1 ERKLKTKENRWWR
14 SGEFNKDLY
23 KEHLDTLILFY
34 NDLGYLDASIVK
46 DSVWYGEDKKDIY
59 IDITVNEG
67 KKYYAGNFFFSGN
80 QIMTSDSLQARISLK
95 KGKPFQKSRFEL
107 SKYMIENVYRE
118 EGYLWVRV
126 DDQRSYRGD
135 TIDVN
140 FYVYEGHPAIVRKID
155 IKGNTKTME
164 KVIRREID
172 LLPGKKYKQSLMMR
186 SRQKINSLN
195 YFSEVKPDLIP
206 NEDGTIDLVFEVT
219 EKDNIGQ
226 LQLGAAYSGQSKF
239 VGTFSTSIPNFRG
252 AGQRLD
258 VNLEIGREKRLVNLG
273 FSEPWAFDIPL
284 ALSGNV
290 FYDREIRINYDTI
303 QSYGFV
309 IGAGRSKLKW
319 PDSNFKINGS
329 YKLSFER
336 NSIAGTYFSDNKL
349 RIMQEGYLN
358 QISLN
363 IERYDLDMP
372 LFPTKGDRLTIT
384 PRIAYG
390 PTDRWFRFFKGTVE
404 YEHYLP
410 LPGKFVL
417 GSRSKFGLI
426 TKLGK
431 EVRIGKYDLFTAG
444 GTYSDADIRG
454 YEDWAFGGESTNPEN
469 SLALFAT
476 TLELRYPI
484 LEQQVYLALF
494 ADAGN
499 TWASLSKMSFG
510 DLYKSIGIGA
520 RINVPMLG
528 IIGCDFGY
536 GLDDLNKNW
545 FKNERNKI
553 KFHFIMN
560 RGF

>member
-1 ERKLKTKENRWWR
+1 
-14 SGEFNKDLY
+14 
-23 KEHLDTLILFY
+23 
-34 NDLGYLDASIVK
+34 
-46 DSVWYGEDKKDIY
+46 
-59 IDITVNEG
+59 
-67 KKYYAGNFFFSGN
+67 
-80 QIMTSDSLQARISLK
+80 M
-95 KGKPFQKSRFEL
+95 
-107 SKYMIENVYRE
+107 
-118 EGYLWVRV
+118 
-126 DDQRSYRGD
+126 
-135 TIDVN
+135 
-140 FYVYEGHPAIVRKID
+140 
-155 IKGNTKTME
+155 
-164 KVIRREID
+164 
-172 LLPGKKYKQSLMMR
+172 
-186 SRQKINSLN
+186 
-195 YFSEVKPDLIP
+195 
-206 NEDGTIDLVFEVT
+206 
-219 EKDNIGQ
+219 
-226 LQLGAAYSGQSKF
+226 
-239 VGTFSTSIPNFRG
+239 
-252 AGQRLD
+252 
-258 VNLEIGREKRLVNLG
+258 NLG

-469 SLALFAT
+469 SLAL
-476 TLELRYPI
+476 LRQHSNYGTR
-484 LEQQVYLALF
+484 YLNSRCIWLCLPMRKHLGKF
-494 ADAGN
+494 I
-499 TWASLSKMSFG
+499 KMS
-510 DLYKSIGIGA
+510 LVIYIKVS
-520 RINVPMLG
+520 VLVH
-528 IIGCDFGY
+528 
-536 GLDDLNKNW
+536 GLTFRCLV
-545 FKNERNKI
+545 
-553 KFHFIMN
+553 
-560 RGF
+560 